1 MEGGGP
7 RLPRYLHVWDAGDC
21 WGPAVVYFCASF
33 QVDSMLLVGLDVQP
47 FKEFPLIPVFFVYTY
62 ATRSKLLGLPLFVP

>member
-1 MEGGGP
+1 MRANAEVGGGGGP

-47 FKEFPLIPVFFVYTY
+47 FMEFPLIPVSFRGDDFE
-62 ATRSKLLGLPLFVP
+62 